1 MLSCLLL
8 AFRFSKVIT
17 STARVSKPF
26 QEKFHITLLL
36 FSFSTPRCAGL
47 EEAEKNARICM
58 NMLSLNGP
66 QILVYSFLWYGVA
79 RSGSAI
85 CCSLM
90 SVLRSL
96 KYLSYLESF
105 KHLTW
110 VLHLPHLMVPSW
122 RAPASLCSSCSS
134 SSSCRRTDCTWLSI
148 ATLLPLANDL
158 KVSLT

>member
-47 EEAEKNARICM
+47 EEAEKNARMCM

-96 KYLSYLESF
+96 KYLSRNHKPPIVLSSIQSLACDLG
-105 KHLTW
+105 HLRSQAFD
-110 VLHLPHLMVPSW
+110 L
-122 RAPASLCSSCSS
+122 SLA
-134 SSSCRRTDCTWLSI
+134 L
-148 ATLLPLANDL
+148 ATSDGS
-158 KVSLT
+158 KLTGTC